1 MGEEKLTAAQK
12 GTAMHLFFQSCDFNL
27 LKENPQNEVK
37 RLAEKGV
44 LSPAQ
49 AEAID
54 IKLVE
59 SFTESPLFKR
69 ITASKNVM
77 KEYTFSVEI
86 PVSMVNPQIQKEL
99 SDEKVI
105 LQGAVDLAFEEK
117 GKLVIVDYKTDRVK
131 EPQFLAEEYRKQIAL
146 YKNAMEQTTG
156 LEVSACLIYS
166 IALGKEI
173 EVLV

>member
-1 MGEEKLTAAQK
+1 MT
-12 GTAMHLFFQSCDFNL
+12 
-27 LKENPQNEVK
+27 
-37 RLAEKGV
+37 
-44 LSPAQ
+44 
-49 AEAID
+49 
-54 IKLVE
+54 
-59 SFTESPLFKR
+59 
-69 ITASKNVM
+69 
-77 KEYTFSVEI
+77 
-86 PVSMVNPQIQKEL
+86 
-99 SDEKVI
+99 
-105 LQGAVDLAFEEK
+105 VDLAFEEK

>member
-1 MGEEKLTAAQK
+1 EEKRIEKILTERKNFKYPYSELADIPVKVTASALNEKERPVYFKKLAPPAFLGEEKLTAAQK

-69 ITASKNVM
+69 ITASKN
-77 KEYTFSVEI
+77 
-86 PVSMVNPQIQKEL
+86 
-99 SDEKVI
+99 
-105 LQGAVDLAFEEK
+105 
-117 GKLVIVDYKTDRVK
+117 
-131 EPQFLAEEYRKQIAL
+131 
-146 YKNAMEQTTG
+146 
-156 LEVSACLIYS
+156 
-166 IALGKEI
+166 
-173 EVLV
+173 